1 MVEQEAPHRLVPA
14 IIAMAI
20 VVALLWLFLVALGR

>member
-1 MVEQEAPHRLVPA
+1 MDQQKGAKKLWPA

-20 VVALLWLFLVALGR
+20 VVAILWTFLAVLRP